1 MHASVFREVVD
12 GRVEGHKVYCTCG
25 RNVGKVDAKGIEF
38 YCRHC
43 HTNVRVNLQLS
54 KLEKLSRLSEQ
65 MARLAELIAEV

>member
-1 MHASVFREVVD
+1 MQVSSSREVVT

-25 RNVGKVDAKGIEF
+25 RNVGKVDAKGVEF

-43 HTNVRVNLQLS
+43 RANVRVDLQLA